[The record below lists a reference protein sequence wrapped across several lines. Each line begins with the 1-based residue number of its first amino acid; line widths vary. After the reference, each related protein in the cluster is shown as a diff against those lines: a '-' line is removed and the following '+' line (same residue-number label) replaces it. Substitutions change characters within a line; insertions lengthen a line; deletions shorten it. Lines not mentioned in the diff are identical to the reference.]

1 MPSCMR
7 TLRAQRLRFG
17 GAMPAPPD
25 RKYDQPR
32 WKRIRAIRQTLF
44 RAAIE
49 WEFRRQNED
58 VRVPQGSFVDDQ
70 TVLSTDDG
78 NRFTTVWRQYPEQH
92 EGFLPPKMV
101 VVVTLDVSCAVGRIR

>member
-1 MPSCMR
+1 MR

-25 RKYDQPR
+25 RKEDHSR
-32 WKRIRAIRQTLF
+32 WNRIPSIRQTLF
-44 RAAIE
+44 CAAIE
-49 WEFRRQNED
+49 WQFRRQNENL
-58 VRVPQGSFVDDQ
+58 RVPQGSFVDDQ

-78 NRFTTVWRQYPEQH
+78 NRFTTIWRQYPEQH
-92 EGFLPPKMV
+92 EGFLPQKMV

>member
-1 MPSCMR
+1 
-7 TLRAQRLRFG
+7 
-17 GAMPAPPD
+17 MPAPPD

-101 VVVTLDVSCAVGRIR
+101 VVVVTLDVSCAVGRIR